1 MRLPEGRQ
9 GLPRAEE
16 GLRVRNTRFLD
27 ACRRQPVDA
36 TPVWIMRQAG
46 RYLPQ
51 YRATREKAGDFLT
64 LCKTPELACE
74 VTLQPLDILGVDAAI
89 LFSDILIP
97 VQAMGIPL
105 RFEEGEGP
113 KLAAVRSAEEIK
125 RLHVPD
131 PVAETGFVMEAVRL
145 IRRELAGRVPLIGFS
160 GAPFTLASY
169 VVEGG
174 TSRDFRNV
182 LTWMYADPQGFALL
196 LELLA
201 DTVLAYCDAQVE
213 AGVQAIQLFDT
224 WAGVLSRRQY
234 REFALPYTRRV
245 VSRLQRHGVP
255 LILYVKGCSAF
266 LEEMALTGV
275 DVISV
280 DWRVSL
286 AEASER
292 TRGAVALQGNLD
304 PMALYASRDAVEREA
319 AKVLADAPPL
329 GHVFNLGH
337 GIQPD
342 TPVQNAQALVEI
354 VHRLGRKEI

>member
-1 MRLPEGRQ
+1 MRNE
-9 GLPRAEE
+9 
-16 GLRVRNTRFLD
+16 RFLR

-74 VTLQPLDILGVDAAI
+74 VTLQPVEILGVDAAI

-97 VQAMGIPL
+97 VEAMGVPL

-113 KLAAVRSAEEIK
+113 KLQAVRSSEEMK

-131 PVAETGFVMEAVRL
+131 PVRETGFVMDAIRL
-145 IRRELAGRVPLIGFS
+145 IRRELGGKVPLIGFS

-182 LTWMYADPQGFALL
+182 LKWMYSDPKGFAAL
-196 LELLA
+196 LELLS

-213 AGVQAIQLFDT
+213 AGVQALQLFDT

-234 REFALPYTRRV
+234 REFVLPYTRRV
-245 VSRLQRHGVP
+245 VSRLQRHGMP
-255 LILYVKGCSAF
+255 LVLYVKGCSAF

-304 PMALYASRDAVEREA
+304 PMALFAPLEAIEREA
-319 AKVLADAPPL
+319 ARVLSEAPPE

-342 TPVQNAQALVEI
+342 TPVESAQALVEI
-354 VHRLGRKEI
+354 VHRLGRKEV